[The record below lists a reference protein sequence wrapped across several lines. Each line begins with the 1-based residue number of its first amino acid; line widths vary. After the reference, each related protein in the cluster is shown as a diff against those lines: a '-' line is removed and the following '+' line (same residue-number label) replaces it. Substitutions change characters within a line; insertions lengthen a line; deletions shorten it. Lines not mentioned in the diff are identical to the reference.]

1 MTRYNHSPE
10 TAMDLYGAG
19 KLDGY
24 REGVDRVIEYM
35 TSTHGPLIPKLTAE
49 LKWAIEEGII

>member
-1 MTRYNHSPE
+1 MTRYNNHYSGE
-10 TAMDLYGAG
+10 TLEGIAVI
-19 KLDGY
+19 DGY

-35 TSTHGPLIPKLTAE
+35 TSTHGPLIPRLTAE